1 MSVFFNENEWM
12 WKENQTDNFPIAQYG
27 AKSFMWTDALY
38 NGNFVNALSN
48 NHGQTFCR
56 EEVIKYLQ

>member
-56 EEVIKYLQ
+56 